1 MCICIADH
9 FKDFLSEVMSESDH
23 VLSTD
28 LEDPDILKDFNSRLI
43 GAMIKQYARDSDII
57 GTSEYKEYLE
67 EVRAFSIKCA
77 EYLQTSIP
85 VLNNDVIKSLTFVH
99 LPERHQAVLD
109 QLHML
114 KQRLPEVIIDMNA
127 LESEHL
133 EYQAIPDDEF
143 PAYFDEDDKP
153 MCINHIWQQLSKQIG
168 QYSGQPCFK
177 HLAESARFLLVIPHS
192 NSYCESIFNTTRKI

>member
-1 MCICIADH
+1 
-9 FKDFLSEVMSESDH
+9 
-23 VLSTD
+23 
-28 LEDPDILKDFNSRLI
+28 
-43 GAMIKQYARDSDII
+43 
-57 GTSEYKEYLE
+57 
-67 EVRAFSIKCA
+67 
-77 EYLQTSIP
+77 
-85 VLNNDVIKSLTFVH
+85 
-99 LPERHQAVLD
+99 
-109 QLHML
+109 
-114 KQRLPEVIIDMNA
+114 MNA
-127 LESEHL
+127 LESGYL